1 MTIKH
6 IASRKLSRPNAIWC
20 LFALILACITIGLIS
35 LSEHALRLGR
45 ERTESQQRERLQQ
58 DTVVAL
64 WRLDSRLGPFIS
76 TLLDPPDNQTI
87 DASNQPFVK
96 DHFTIVQVVDGTKK
110 RTRPEFVSSTNKS
123 NPRESE
129 RLVALTDV
137 VSASAIINAANQ
149 VLPHVDGIVEANL
162 SQSSYTNEVDV
173 YASNLQYNRQETVD
187 SQSQLDSQLPNG
199 DLELLNRNMAV

>member
-20 LFALILACITIGLIS
+20 LFAPILACITIGLIS

-64 WRLDSRLGPFIS
+64 WRLDSRLGPFIA

-96 DHFTIVQVVDGTKK
+96 DHFKLCSTKFK
-110 RTRPEFVSSTNKS
+110 NKHNYS
-123 NPRESE
+123 
-129 RLVALTDV
+129 
-137 VSASAIINAANQ
+137 
-149 VLPHVDGIVEANL
+149 
-162 SQSSYTNEVDV
+162 
-173 YASNLQYNRQETVD
+173 
-187 SQSQLDSQLPNG
+187 
-199 DLELLNRNMAV
+199 